1 MGVFLQ
7 PVNVL
12 RMSLQWN
19 LVAGFLYSEL
29 AFTFF
34 LLVPFISNRVWSTV
48 IEVPVIR
55 KLERF
60 IKYYFYVVVVVM
72 ILAFLDSIREMQK
85 YADKDSAV
93 KESGMRTLDV
103 QMQHQMKL
111 FRAQRNFY
119 IVGFTLFLCLVI
131 RRLLGLIL
139 SNAQTQREL
148 TPPER
153 IQDARH
159 HEINKEMK
167 DVKQKLMEYTDEI
180 RSTNLDCSSL
190 RNQCEYLM
198 VETKKLEITNR
209 KLQQHVQ

>member
-34 LLVPFISNRVWSTV
+34 LLVPFISNRVWSAV

-93 KESGMRTLDV
+93 KESGVRTLDV
-103 QMQHQMKL
+103 QMQHQMRL

-131 RRLLGLIL
+131 RRLLALIS
-139 SNAQTQREL
+139 SNDTLQLETDALVAAGRDTDKIINEDALKNVDQDACKNLQKRIANAKSVTKSAVLTFESLQEKCTHLQRE
-148 TPPER
+148 
-153 IQDARH
+153 I
-159 HEINKEMK
+159 
-167 DVKQKLMEYTDEI
+167 
-180 RSTNLDCSSL
+180 
-190 RNQCEYLM
+190 
-198 VETKKLEITNR
+198 
-209 KLQQHVQ
+209 

>member
-1 MGVFLQ
+1 
-7 PVNVL
+7 
-12 RMSLQWN
+12 MSLQWS
-19 LVAGFLYSEL
+19 LVAALLYSEL
-29 AFTFF
+29 ALTC
-34 LLVPFISNRVWSTV
+34 LLLLPSVSNRLWTATLSLTR
-48 IEVPVIR
+48 IR
-55 KLERF
+55 RLEKQA
-60 IKYYFYVVVVVM
+60 IYYFYVVVCVLL
-72 ILAFLDSIREMQK
+72 LAFLDSIREMQK
-85 YADKDSAV
+85 YAQRDESV
-93 KESGMRTLDV
+93 KRGAGTLTL

-153 IQDARH
+153 SQDARH
-159 HEINKEMK
+159 QEINKEMK
-167 DVKQKLMEYTDEI
+167 DVMQKLMEYTDEI

-209 KLQQHVQ
+209 KLQKHVQ